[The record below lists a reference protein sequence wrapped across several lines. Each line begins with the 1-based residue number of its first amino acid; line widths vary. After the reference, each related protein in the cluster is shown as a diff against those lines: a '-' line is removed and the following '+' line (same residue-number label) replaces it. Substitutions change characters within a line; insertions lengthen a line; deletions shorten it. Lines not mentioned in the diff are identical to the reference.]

1 LEVVIAKMVTI
12 PDSRGRSRRMSMPI
26 PDGQSDDKQAIYE
39 VVLRYCRAL
48 DRLDFELL
56 RSCYHEDAMNHY
68 NGFDGGREAF
78 IAWVR
83 ALLEG
88 FAGTMH
94 MIGNHL
100 VELDGDLARSEAY
113 GIAYNLANPKNPENH
128 NLLSGFRHVDR
139 FERRDGEWRIAE
151 RFAVREFFSEAPELQ
166 LPPPG
171 QGPAAQRNRSD
182 LAYASLREGA
192 R

>member
-1 LEVVIAKMVTI
+1 MSGSSDLE
-12 PDSRGRSRRMSMPI
+12 
-26 PDGQSDDKQAIYE
+26 DKQAIHE
-39 VVLRYCRAL
+39 IVLRYCRAL

-56 RSCYHEDAMNHY
+56 RSCYHDDAINHY
-68 NGFDGGREAF
+68 TGFDGDREAF

-83 ALLEG
+83 PSLEG
-88 FAGTMH
+88 FGATVH

-100 VELDGDLARSEAY
+100 VEIDGDVARSEAY
-113 GIAYNLANPKNPENH
+113 GVSYNLAHPANPASR

-151 RFAVREFFSEAPELQ
+151 RSAVREFFSEAPDLQ
-166 LPPPG
+166 LPPAG
-171 QGPAAQRNRSD
+171 RGPAAQRDRSD
-182 LAYASLREGA
+182 PVYASLRDG

>member
-1 LEVVIAKMVTI
+1 MPNPNGHLE
-12 PDSRGRSRRMSMPI
+12 
-26 PDGQSDDKQAIYE
+26 DKQTIYE
-39 VVLRYCRAL
+39 VVMRYCRAL

-56 RSCYHEDAMNHY
+56 RSCYHEDAINHY
-68 NGFDGGREAF
+68 TGFDGDREAF

-83 ALLEG
+83 PSLEG
-88 FAGTMH
+88 FGGTMH

-100 VELDGDLARSEAY
+100 VEIDGDLARSEAY
-113 GIAYNLANPKNPENH
+113 GVSYNLADPTNPASR

-139 FERRDGEWRIAE
+139 FERRGGEWRIAE
-151 RFAVREFFSEAPELQ
+151 RFAVREFFSEAPDLQ

-171 QGPAAQRNRSD
+171 RGPTAKRDRSD
-182 LAYASLREGA
+182 IAYASLREA